1 MAWAIPEWGWAVSPT
16 MRPMRPFNFNTAAE
30 LFPAA
35 IRKKKRAGFAYR
47 RFGTAAEAVRFAI
60 EELPADS
67 LNGAYL
73 QVEEARFDQSGI
85 RSLYESEA
93 FPLPRRPAS
102 PLWFVP
108 TGLLRT
114 LRAAPPSNPTPRRI
128 PPKNRSRASR
138 LASQRTNKRITPRR
152 PRRLWGSRKSFR

>member
-1 MAWAIPEWGWAVSPT
+1 MAS
-16 MRPMRPFNFNTAAE
+16 FSFNTAAE

-85 RSLYESEA
+85 RSLYESQD
-93 FPLPRRPAS
+93 FPLPRKP
-102 PLWFVP
+102 
-108 TGLLRT
+108 
-114 LRAAPPSNPTPRRI
+114 
-128 PPKNRSRASR
+128 RASEP
-138 LASQRTNKRITPRR
+138 APAGTKTDD
-152 PRRLWGSRKSFR
+152 KADDKAA

>member
-1 MAWAIPEWGWAVSPT
+1 

-73 QVEEARFDQSGI
+73 QVEEARFDQNGI
-85 RSLYESEA
+85 RTLYDSAE
-93 FPLPRRPAS
+93 FPLARRAPEPPAEIAS
-102 PLWFVP
+102 SDKAD
-108 TGLLRT
+108 
-114 LRAAPPSNPTPRRI
+114 AA
-128 PPKNRSRASR
+128 
-138 LASQRTNKRITPRR
+138 
-152 PRRLWGSRKSFR
+152 

>member
-1 MAWAIPEWGWAVSPT
+1 

-85 RSLYESEA
+85 RSLYESESS
-93 FPLPRRPAS
+93 RC
-102 PLWFVP
+102 
-108 TGLLRT
+108 
-114 LRAAPPSNPTPRRI
+114 RAARARPSRSLPAIRTPR
-128 PPKNRSRASR
+128 KLLECFDEHALGLMSGGVF
-138 LASQRTNKRITPRR
+138 L
-152 PRRLWGSRKSFR
+152 

>member
-1 MAWAIPEWGWAVSPT
+1 

-35 IRKKKRAGFAYR
+35 IRKKKRAGFTYR

-73 QVEEARFDQSGI
+73 QVEEARFDQNGI
-85 RSLYESEA
+85 RTLYDSAE
-93 FPLPRRPAS
+93 FPLARRAPEPPAE
-102 PLWFVP
+102 PA
-108 TGLLRT
+108 TT
-114 LRAAPPSNPTPRRI
+114 DKADAA
-128 PPKNRSRASR
+128 
-138 LASQRTNKRITPRR
+138 
-152 PRRLWGSRKSFR
+152 

>member
-1 MAWAIPEWGWAVSPT
+1 MSRFGGRIFVKEAYIRESNDCTVRLAIAAPTVIQSPLLI
-16 MRPMRPFNFNTAAE
+16 RKSRKRLRSPSMRPFSYNTAAE

-93 FPLPRRPAS
+93 FPLPRRPRKVEAS
-102 PLWFVP
+102 AEDKAD
-108 TGLLRT
+108 
-114 LRAAPPSNPTPRRI
+114 AA
-128 PPKNRSRASR
+128 
-138 LASQRTNKRITPRR
+138 
-152 PRRLWGSRKSFR
+152 

>member
-1 MAWAIPEWGWAVSPT
+1 MKCAGGAGCAPHDPYAILFALPSRTQGFPSMAS
-16 MRPMRPFNFNTAAE
+16 FSFNTAAE

-73 QVEEARFDQSGI
+73 QVEEARFDQNGI

-93 FPLPRRPAS
+93 FPLPRRPRPEPA
-102 PLWFVP
+102 P
-108 TGLLRT
+108 
-114 LRAAPPSNPTPRRI
+114 AAD
-128 PPKNRSRASR
+128 AD
-138 LASQRTNKRITPRR
+138 ADAA
-152 PRRLWGSRKSFR
+152 